1 MNGLLSSWKRFLK
14 NNDIYRQNLNGIS
27 VWALAFGCVIGWGS
41 FVMPGTTFLP
51 DSGPLGT
58 TIGIVISALIVL
70 FACANYSYLMSRNP
84 VPGGSYTFTRGVLGE
99 DHAFLAAWALEI
111 AYISLLWANATAV
124 ILLFRYI
131 FGDALQWGFLYR
143 FAGYDVY
150 LGEVFVTILIL
161 IVFGTIDCFWK
172 KITNIIR
179 VLFGITMFA
188 SVVVLFVAI
197 LAKTGASHMFTPRFS
212 TGESA
217 GMQILNIVV
226 LAPWLFVGFETV
238 THSVE
243 DIHFPVRRMFLYAGL
258 AIVTGMLVYIF
269 LNLTAA
275 AAVPAGYADWAEY
288 MADLKNL
295 SGYKGLPVLH
305 NAHAILGQWGVV
317 LVVIAAGST
326 LTTSIFGFHRAA
338 SRVVKTMADGRLLP
352 AMFAKVNRAGVPV
365 NADILVVLL
374 SLPIP
379 LLGRTAIGWNVDVS
393 TLSVSIVYVYI
404 SICCIMTS
412 EGNRRVLINGIC
424 GAVSF
429 ILIFFFLLM
438 PNMFAKN
445 ALALESYLIFAG
457 WSLVGI
463 LYYGVVFWKDKEHRF
478 GKSTIMWIMMLF
490 LLFFSTNIWTRLS
503 VHNRN
508 LSSFIQLTVSMA
520 VIAIMY
526 SLFAIMR
533 RREREL
539 TQEII
544 QTEVRVRTQEQ
555 ERQSMEIIRRFSRSF
570 ESVLVVSLIDDSLTI
585 LKMEEPVRRKYGNGT
600 SFSATVAKYINN
612 DVASEDRELLL
623 TETKFDRISER
634 LSKSDSYSVEFRDI
648 SRGEPRWHLLQVSIL
663 SENNTI
669 LVGFSDKDGEIRERM
684 ERQAVI
690 HGLASDYSLVCFIN
704 VKTGKDKIY
713 SISDKQFTD
722 FPEWSNITSFRQRLD
737 IICNTM
743 VHPEDR
749 HMFLSA
755 TAKDYVLEQLKSRG
769 DYYVNYRMLQQN
781 KIKYWQIR
789 FVAADKECRNIICGF
804 HSVDEAVRHEAD
816 MIQKERAYRN
826 AILSSSIGFMDI
838 NLTKNL
844 MLDAYDARQS
854 MQIKPI
860 EFPDLPK
867 PHKFTDFITWWA
879 ENMIYSDKETFINT
893 VSPAKLID
901 QFNAGNP
908 YVEFR
913 CMSRFLSPEQRVV
926 RIVYFMTRNETS
938 GDIMALSIIYDI
950 TEAEARGRRIEELT
964 AELQEFR
971 VRNSVSQLQP
981 HFLYNS
987 LSSIREMILEDPD
1000 YASELLYDFTMHLK
1014 ACIKSMSE
1022 GSLIPFDQEITNV
1035 KAFVALEKMR
1045 MGDKLAIEYDL
1056 KETDFQVVPLGVQL
1070 FVENAVRHGIFFRGK
1085 TGGKI
1090 TIQSDKDKDGNFVV
1104 KIMDTGIGFDSQ
1116 KVLAEI
1122 DRGEKDAAGI
1132 KNLTFQ
1138 FKRLLNADVSVE
1150 SQVGA
1155 GTVVTI
1161 TIPPAAV

>member
-1 MNGLLSSWKRFLK
+1 MKSD
-14 NNDIYRQNLNGIS
+14 DIYRQNLNGIS

-58 TIGIVISALIVL
+58 TAGIVISALIVL

-84 VPGGSYTFTRGVLGE
+84 VPGGSYTFTRGILGE
-99 DHAFLAAWALEI
+99 DHAFLAAWSLEI

-143 FAGYDVY
+143 FVGYDVY
-150 LGEVFVTILIL
+150 LGEVFATILIL
-161 IVFGTIDCFWK
+161 IVFGLINCFWK

-179 VLFGITMFA
+179 VLFGITMFV

-197 LAKTGASHMFTPRFS
+197 LVKTGGSRMFTPRFS
-212 TGESA
+212 SGESE

-243 DIHFPVRRMFLYAGL
+243 DIQFPVHQMFRYAGL
-258 AIVTGMLVYIF
+258 AIVTGMIVYIL

-275 AAVPAGYADWAEY
+275 ASVPAGYADWTEY

-295 SGYKGLPVLH
+295 SGYKGLPVLYS
-305 NAHAILGQWGVV
+305 AHAILGFWGVV
-317 LVVIAAGST
+317 LVVIAAVST

-338 SRVVKTMADGRLLP
+338 SRVIKTMADGRLLP
-352 AMFAKVNRAGVPV
+352 ALFAKVNRAGVPV
-365 NADILVVLL
+365 NADILVIIL

-393 TLSVSIVYVYI
+393 TLSVSIVYAYI
-404 SICCIMTS
+404 SICCIKTA
-412 EGNRRVLINGIC
+412 EGNRRVFINGLC
-424 GAVSF
+424 GLVSF

-438 PNMFAKN
+438 PNIFTKN
-445 ALALESYLIFAG
+445 ALAIESYLVFAG

-463 LYYGVVFWKDKEHRF
+463 LYYWVVFWKDKGHRF
-478 GKSTIMWIMMLF
+478 GKSTIMWIMMMF
-490 LLFFSTNIWTRLS
+490 LLFFSTNIWTRLA

-508 LSSFIQLTVSMA
+508 RSSFIQLAVSMV
-520 VIAIMY
+520 VIVIMY

-533 RREREL
+533 RREKEL
-539 TQEII
+539 SREII

-570 ESVLVVSLIDDSLTI
+570 ESVLVVSLHDDKFSV
-585 LKMEEPVRRKYGNGT
+585 LKMEEPVRRKYGKGI
-600 SFSATVAKYINN
+600 SFSDTVAKYINN
-612 DVASEDRELLL
+612 DVAAEDRELLL
-623 TETKFDRISER
+623 AETRFDRISER
-634 LSKSDSYSVEFRDI
+634 LSQSDSYSVEFRDI
-648 SRGEPRWHLLQVSIL
+648 SKGEIRWHLMQVSIL
-663 SENNTI
+663 SENNSI
-669 LVGFSDKDGEIRERM
+669 LVGFSDKDGEIREKM

-704 VKTGKDKIY
+704 AKTGKDKIY

-722 FPEWSNITSFRQRLD
+722 FPEWSDITSFRQRLD
-737 IICNTM
+737 LICNTM

-755 TAKDYVLEQLKSRG
+755 TAKDYVLEQLKTRS

-826 AILSSSIGFMDI
+826 AILSSSIGYMDI

-844 MLDAYDARQS
+844 MLDAYDARQN

-867 PHKFTDFITWWA
+867 PNKFTDFITWWA
-879 ENMIYSDKETFINT
+879 ENMVYTDKETFINT
-893 VSPAKLID
+893 VSPANLIE

-913 CMSRFLSPEQRVV
+913 CMSRFLSQEQRVV

-950 TEAEARGRRIEELT
+950 TDAETRGRRIEELT
-964 AELQEFR
+964 AELQELR
-971 VRNSVSQLQP
+971 V
-981 HFLYNS
+981 
-987 LSSIREMILEDPD
+987 
-1000 YASELLYDFTMHLK
+1000 
-1014 ACIKSMSE
+1014 
-1022 GSLIPFDQEITNV
+1022 
-1035 KAFVALEKMR
+1035 
-1045 MGDKLAIEYDL
+1045 
-1056 KETDFQVVPLGVQL
+1056 
-1070 FVENAVRHGIFFRGK
+1070 
-1085 TGGKI
+1085 
-1090 TIQSDKDKDGNFVV
+1090 
-1104 KIMDTGIGFDSQ
+1104 
-1116 KVLAEI
+1116 
-1122 DRGEKDAAGI
+1122 
-1132 KNLTFQ
+1132 KNL
-1138 FKRLLNADVSVE
+1138 
-1150 SQVGA
+1150 
-1155 GTVVTI
+1155 
-1161 TIPPAAV
+1161 

>member
-1 MNGLLSSWKRFLK
+1 MNGLQSSWKRFLK
-14 NNDIYRQNLNGIS
+14 SKDIYRQNLNGIS

-58 TIGIVISALIVL
+58 TVGIVISALIVL

-111 AYISLLWANATAV
+111 AYLSLLWANATAV

-161 IVFGTIDCFWK
+161 IVFGTIDCFCK

-179 VLFGITMFA
+179 VIFGITMFA

-212 TGESA
+212 TGGSA

-258 AIVTGMLVYIF
+258 AIVTGMIVYIF

-275 AAVPAGYADWAEY
+275 ASVPAGYADWAEY

-365 NADILVVLL
+365 NADILVVIL

-404 SICCIMTS
+404 SICCIMTA
-412 EGNRRVLINGIC
+412 EGNRRVLINGLC

-503 VHNRN
+503 IHNRN

-520 VIAIMY
+520 VVAIMY

-612 DVASEDRELLL
+612 DVAAEDRELLL
-623 TETKFDRISER
+623 SETRYDRISEQ
-634 LSKSDSYSVEFRDI
+634 LSKKDSYSVEFRDI

-669 LVGFSDKDGEIRERM
+669 LVGFSDKDEEIREKM

-690 HGLASDYSLVCFIN
+690 NGLASDYSLVCFIN

-713 SISDKQFTD
+713 SISDKQFTG
-722 FPEWSNITSFRQRLD
+722 FPEWSNITSFRERLD
-737 IICNTM
+737 LICNTM

-755 TAKDYVLEQLKSRG
+755 TVKDYVLEQLKSRS
-769 DYYVNYRMLQQN
+769 DYYVNYRMLQQT
-781 KIKYWQIR
+781 KVKYWQIR

-867 PHKFTDFITWWA
+867 PNKFTDFITWWA

-893 VSPAKLID
+893 VSPAKLIEE
-901 QFNAGNP
+901 FNAGNP

-971 VRNSVSQLQP
+971 VKNSVSQLQP

-1056 KETDFQVVPLGVQL
+1056 KETDFQVVPLGLQL

-1085 TGGKI
+1085 AGGKI
-1090 TIQSDKDKDGNFVV
+1090 TIRSDKDKDGNIVV
-1104 KIMDTGIGFDSQ
+1104 KIMDTGVGFDSQ

-1150 SQVGA
+1150 SHIGA
-1155 GTVVTI
+1155 GTEVTI

>member
-1 MNGLLSSWKRFLK
+1 MK